1 MTAAARAMRLI
12 SSARALLID
21 SEDRVLMMKLAGRR
35 IVDPA
40 ARLRPTF
47 WVTPGGSLEAGESFE
62 DGLRR
67 ELREETGLEVTDVGR
82 HVWISDKELDIGG
95 ERVLTRAHVYALRV
109 SAFEPVVRQMTPEE
123 AESFRGFRWWS
134 LDDIAA
140 SRETFIPRDLAGLL
154 HPLLTGDW
162 PEVPIQI
169 VP

>member
-1 MTAAARAMRLI
+1 MRLI
-12 SSARALLID
+12 PSARALLID
-21 SEDRVLMMKLAGRR
+21 PENRVLMMKLAGRR

-67 ELREETGLEVTDVGR
+67 ELREETGLE
-82 HVWISDKELDIGG
+82 LDIAG

-109 SAFEPVVRQMTPEE
+109 SAFEPVVRALTPEE
-123 AESFRGFRWWS
+123 ADSFRGFKWWS
-134 LDDIAA
+134 PDEIAI
-140 SRETFIPRDLAGLL
+140 SRESFIPRDLADLL
-154 HPLLTGDW
+154 RPLLAGDW
-162 PEVPIQI
+162 PVEPIWI

>member
-1 MTAAARAMRLI
+1 MRLI
-12 SSARALLID
+12 PSARALLID
-21 SEDRVLMMKLAGRR
+21 PQDRVLMMKLAGRR

-40 ARLRPTF
+40 AHLRPTF
-47 WVTPGGSLEAGESFE
+47 WVTPGGSLESGESFE

-67 ELREETGLEVTDVGR
+67 ELREETGLRLGDIGR
-82 HVWISDKELDIGG
+82 HVWISDKELDIAG

-109 SAFEPVVRQMTPEE
+109 PAFEPVVCTMTPEE

-140 SRETFIPRDLAGLL
+140 SRESFIPRDLAGLL
-154 HPLLTGDW
+154 RPLLAGNW
-162 PEVPIQI
+162 PEAPIQI

>member
-1 MTAAARAMRLI
+1 MRLI
-12 SSARALLID
+12 PSARALLID
-21 SEDRVLMMKLAGRR
+21 PHDRVLMMKLAGRR

-67 ELREETGLEVTDVGR
+67 ELREETGIEIGDVGR
-82 HVWISDKELDIGG
+82 HVWISDKELDIAG

-109 SAFEPVVRQMTPEE
+109 PAFEPVVCTMTPEE
-123 AESFRGFRWWS
+123 ADSFRGFKWWS
-134 LDDIAA
+134 LDEIAA
-140 SRETFIPRDLAGLL
+140 SRESFIPRDLADLL
-154 HPLLTGDW
+154 RPLLGDDW
-162 PEVPIQI
+162 PVEPIRI

>member
-1 MTAAARAMRLI
+1 MRLI
-12 SSARALLID
+12 PSARALLID
-21 SEDRVLMMKLAGRR
+21 PRDRVLMMKLAGRR

-40 ARLRPTF
+40 SHLRPTF

-67 ELREETGLEVTDVGR
+67 ELREETGLEIDDVGR
-82 HVWISDKELDIGG
+82 HVWISDKELEISG

-109 SAFEPVVRQMTPEE
+109 PVFDPVVRTMTPQE
-123 AESFRGFRWWS
+123 ADSFRGFRWWS

-140 SRETFIPRDLAGLL
+140 SRESFIPRDLAGLL
-154 HPLLTGDW
+154 RPLLAGNW
-162 PEVPIQI
+162 PDAPIQI